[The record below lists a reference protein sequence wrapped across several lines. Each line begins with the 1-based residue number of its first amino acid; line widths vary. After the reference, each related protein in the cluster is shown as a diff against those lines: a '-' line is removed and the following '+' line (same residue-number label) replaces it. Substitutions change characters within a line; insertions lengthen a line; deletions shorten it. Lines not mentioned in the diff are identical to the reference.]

1 MEVETKMKSETS
13 STVLRAIKII
23 NHLNAMP
30 GPQALNDI
38 SRSLEL
44 SPTIVHRL
52 LTTLKM
58 EGLVFQDPRTKL
70 YSLGTI
76 FLEYANKIM
85 TEMPL
90 APLIEPWLVKLRN
103 DIGET
108 VGFYVPS
115 GSTRVCTMEV
125 ESNQEIRRS
134 VGIGKKHPLYLGA
147 SGRAILAFMS
157 EEIQE
162 RVLSPLPEEQQQSI
176 RSLLAKTVQDGYS
189 TNEEEITPNVG
200 ALSAPVFDQ
209 NKRVIGA
216 VSVSGPVFRWNRKT
230 MEAFVPVLLRVTRS
244 ISESFE

>member
-1 MEVETKMKSETS
+1 MEAEKKVKPETS
-13 STVLRAIKII
+13 STVLRAIKIM
-23 NHLNAMP
+23 NYLNTSA

-38 SRSLEL
+38 SRNLEL

-52 LTTLKM
+52 LATLKL
-58 EGLVFQDPRTKL
+58 EGFVFQDPRSKH
-70 YSLGTI
+70 YALGTI

-103 DIGET
+103 ETGET
-108 VGFYVPS
+108 AGFYVPS
-115 GSTRVCTMEV
+115 GRIRVCTMEV

-157 EEIQE
+157 KEIQD
-162 RVLSPLPEEQQQSI
+162 RVLSPLPVEEQKFI
-176 RSLLAKTVQDGYS
+176 RRLLEKTVQDGYS
-189 TNEEEITPNVG
+189 INEEEITPNVG

-209 NKRVIGA
+209 NNRVIGA
-216 VSVSGPVFRWNRKT
+216 ISVSGPIFRWNRKT
-230 MEAFVPVLLRVTRS
+230 MEAFVPVLLKVTRS
-244 ISESFE
+244 VSASFK

>member
-1 MEVETKMKSETS
+1 METKTKSETS

-23 NHLNAMP
+23 NFLNAVP
-30 GPQALNDI
+30 GPQGLSDI
-38 SRSLEL
+38 SQSLQL

-52 LTTLKM
+52 LTTLKV

-70 YSLGTI
+70 YSLGTV

-90 APLIEPWLVKLRN
+90 APLVEPWLIKLRD

-115 GSTRVCTMEV
+115 GSTRICAMEF
-125 ESNQEIRRS
+125 ESRQEIRRS
-134 VGIGKKHPLYLGA
+134 VGIGKRHPLYLGA

-157 EEIQE
+157 EEMKE
-162 RVLSPLPEEQQQSI
+162 RVLSPLPIEQQ
-176 RSLLAKTVQDGYS
+176 RAVRTLLEKTFDDGYS

-209 NKRVIGA
+209 HNRVIGA
-216 VSVSGPVFRWNRKT
+216 ISVSGPVFRWNRKT
-230 MEAFVPVLLRVTRS
+230 MAAFVPVLLKATRT
-244 ISESFE
+244 ISASFK